1 MKQKT
6 TVIDIYE
13 NCVEIDGFIYNNRGK
28 IILDRDYSRGNL
40 LQQRKIQEGEIKH
53 YVSGIDISEEVNIRV
68 NGDKIHIQ
76 HTIPIGLCFCPSSMI
91 HTMGYQ
97 ISFMHTPE
105 CLEKLNQ
112 LLSYI
117 NSELQVNLK

>member
-1 MKQKT
+1 MQQRT
-6 TVIDIYE
+6 LTISIYE

-40 LQQRKIQEGEIKH
+40 FQQKKIQEGEIKH
-53 YVSGIDISEEVNIRV
+53 YVSGIDISEDVYLRV
-68 NGDKIHIQ
+68 NNHNIHIQ
-76 HTIPIGLCFCPSSMI
+76 HSIPIGLCFCPSSMI

>member
-68 NGDKIHIQ
+68 NDHNIHIQ
-76 HTIPIGLCFCPSSMI
+76 HSIPIGLCSCLSSAI

-105 CLEKLNQ
+105 CLGKLNQ

>member
-68 NGDKIHIQ
+68 NDHKIHIQ

-105 CLEKLNQ
+105 CLGKLNQ